1 MREEDSLLNL
11 QYLRLEKTRRRLTSE
26 DLASLTGYAASSV
39 AAWFTSPS
47 SARRRH
53 VPDRAVAMMKAA
65 LKASDIEKYN
75 PA

>member
-1 MREEDSLLNL
+1 MREEDSLVNL
-11 QYLRLEKTRRRLTSE
+11 KYLHLEKTSRRLTLE
-26 DLASLTGYAASSV
+26 DIATLTGYTPSSV
-39 AAWFTSPS
+39 GAWFTSPDS
-47 SARRRH
+47 TRRRH